1 MPVLPLN
8 NLRKSSFMLLYGP
21 AAVGKTTSILA
32 SCDLPAEYCQIEM
45 RGLADSIEVAN
56 QIRASKGLPL
66 ITADNFTIYLYDDY
80 DTFTDYYAAP
90 RETYPKTLIL
100 DSLSHLMITHL
111 MTETEDQAHASRVEQ
126 LQAAAKGKPVEIT
139 KNIASQNKQTEEGYG
154 LIASA
159 TGRITNI
166 FGFYAANGTR
176 VIFTALEDE
185 RSRMI
190 DNKVMRVPLFAG
202 KAYLKIFTSYF
213 DLIGRVVPRTDKEGK
228 KLVYPPGVRF
238 ESPAGDFVAR
248 WAGVGDKRD
257 FLLDLQEIKPGK
269 EKV

>member
-1 MPVLPLN
+1 MPIITLSQS
-8 NLRKSSFMLLYGP
+8 RTGRFIFIYGP
-21 AAVGKTTSILA
+21 SNVGKTASVLA
-32 SCDLPAEYCQIEM
+32 SCDLPAEYVQVEM
-45 RGLADSIEVAN
+45 RGLDDNIKVAN
-56 QIRASKGLPL
+56 QVRAEKGLPL
-66 ITADNFTIYLYDDY
+66 ITDENFVIYLYDDY
-80 DTFTDYYAAP
+80 ESFKDFYGQP
-90 RETYPKTLIL
+90 RKVYPKTLIL
-100 DSLSHLMITHL
+100 DSLSHLMTTHF
-111 MTETEDQAHASRVEQ
+111 MTETEDEAHESRVQ
-126 LQAAAKGKPVEIT
+126 DLAAQAKGKPIEIT

-185 RSRMI
+185 RSKMI
-190 DNKVMRVPLFAG
+190 DGKIQRVPLFAG

-213 DLIGRVVPRTDKEGK
+213 DLIGRVVPRTDKDGK

-269 EKV
+269 E